1 VPYRTVTRSFRI
13 NESAFL
19 ALEEEAKKRNISLNT
34 LVNQLFMS
42 YANFD
47 RYFQRLG
54 MLKISKVTFRKILKA
69 VPANEIVE
77 MAREVAQNSSRIIIP
92 ARYGT
97 LSLTSVLEYLNNLAD
112 YAYFVGRSEVVS
124 PGGKRVITLIHSYW
138 KRGLIFVEAY
148 TKALF
153 EQINRKPKLNSTE
166 NSYDRSMAHTTYA
179 TYVFNRS

>member
-1 VPYRTVTRSFRI
+1 MPEKTVTRSFRI

-54 MLKISKVTFRKILKA
+54 MVKISKVTFRKILNA
-69 VPANEIVE
+69 APANEIVE
-77 MAREVAQNSSRIIIP
+77 VAKEVVQNSSRIIIL

-97 LSLTSVLEYLNNLAD
+97 LSLTSVLEFLNNYAD
-112 YAYFVGRSEVVS
+112 YASFVDRSEVVS
-124 PGGKRVITLIHSYW
+124 PGGKRVITLIHSFGE
-138 KRGLIFVEAY
+138 KGSIFVKAY
-148 TKALF
+148 AKALF
-153 EQINRKPKLNSTE
+153 EQIDMEPKLSSTE
-166 NSYDRSMAHTTYA
+166 NSVTIE
-179 TYVFNRS
+179 V